1 MSKILLIG
9 IGNEFRQ
16 DDGIGIHIARK
27 IKMMNLPNVEIHEA
41 SGEGSELIE
50 KWKGKSSVIIV
61 DAVNSGNVPGE
72 IYFFNTV
79 TESLPTKFFNY
90 SSHAFGLAEAIEV
103 SRRLQQLPSE
113 LFVYGIE
120 GKYFEFG
127 EEISEEVQSSSDSLI
142 KVILTQIEK
151 AIQNKS

>member
-16 DDGIGIHIARK
+16 DDGIGILIARK
-27 IKMMNLPNVEIHEA
+27 IKLMNLPNVEVHEA

-50 KWKGKSSVIIV
+50 MWKGKSSVIVV

-72 IYFFNTV
+72 IYYFNAV
-79 TESLPTKFFNY
+79 TESLPSKFFNY

-103 SRRLQQLPSE
+103 SRRLEQLPSE

-120 GKYFEFG
+120 GKNFEFG
-127 EEISEEVQSSSDSLI
+127 EDISEEMKSSSEEVI
-142 KVILTQIEK
+142 RMILTHLE
-151 AIQNKS
+151 SLS